1 MDISNQLNQMD
12 CTYYFIVD
20 DEDVT
25 RCLKEDVQK
34 TICKELRQYTQAG
47 FYGMRSGPDVRDA
60 LVLKNEFK
68 ETIPEQIEVVYV
80 NEKTEKIILLST
92 PQRNEFF
99 RTVMSLEETTDT
111 LPIVQRVLK
120 EMQ

>member
-80 NEKTEKIILLST
+80 NEKAEKIILLST

>member
-25 RCLKEDVQK
+25 RCLKEEVQK
-34 TICKELRQYTQAG
+34 TICKELRQYTMAG
-47 FYGMRSGPDVRDA
+47 FYGMRSGPDVRDG
-60 LVLKNEFK
+60 LELKNEFK

-92 PQRNEFF
+92 PQRNKFF
-99 RTVMSLEETTDT
+99 RTVMSLEENTDNMT
-111 LPIVQRVLK
+111 IVQRVLK
-120 EMQ
+120 EIQ